1 MKGSRLLALVCC
13 LAATLGAQ
21 TAAPPQTTPSAP
33 VSLASVSETNA
44 VLTQVEQVAQALA
57 ADLGHLRIEKWKTDA
72 DYKRQSL
79 ANVESLL
86 RNLQGA
92 LPGMVAE
99 LRGAPEDLNATFK
112 LYRNLGALYDVLSN
126 VAESAGAFGPKDDYQ
141 SLANDASLLDRARR
155 ALADR
160 MENLS
165 TAKDKELVDL
175 RNQVRALKAAIP
187 TEPPKKILVDSQENP
202 KKPAPAKKK
211 TAKPTAA
218 QPGATQAPATTKKPA
233 DIPVQPPPKPQ

>member
-1 MKGSRLLALVCC
+1 MKGSRLLAPVCC

-21 TAAPPQTTPSAP
+21 TAAPPQANPTAP

-44 VLTQVEQVAQALA
+44 ALTQVEDVAQALA
-57 ADLGHLRIEKWKTDA
+57 VDLSHLRIEKWKTDA

-92 LPGMVAE
+92 LPGMVAQ

-112 LYRNLGALYDVLSN
+112 LYRNLSALYDVLSN
-126 VAESAGAFGPKDDYQ
+126 VAESAGAFGSKDEYQ

-165 TAKDKELVDL
+165 TSKEKELVDL
-175 RNQVRALKAAIP
+175 RNQVRTLKAAIP
-187 TEPPKKILVDSQENP
+187 SEPPKKVLVDSEENP

-211 TAKPTAA
+211 AVKPKAAQPVATQTPTAA
-218 QPGATQAPATTKKPA
+218 KNPAGIPA
-233 DIPVQPPPKPQ
+233 QPPPKPQ